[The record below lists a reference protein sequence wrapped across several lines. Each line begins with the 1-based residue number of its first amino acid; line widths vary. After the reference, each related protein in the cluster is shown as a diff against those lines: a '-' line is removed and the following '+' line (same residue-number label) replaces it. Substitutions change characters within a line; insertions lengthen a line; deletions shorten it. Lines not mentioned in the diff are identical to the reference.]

1 MNVQFETP
9 ENVLVSYRLAGFGS
23 RFIAYL
29 LDQLVLLVALLAAV
43 AAALVL
49 TYSQA
54 PEWGE
59 RLTRGAT
66 GEPGFFVTFVLIALG
81 SLTLVNAAAYG
92 LMELL
97 LRGRTIGKKVM
108 GLRVVKANGF
118 RLDFTAV
125 LLRNVARLVDL
136 ALLLPPL
143 MLPTLFVAFATDKRQ
158 RLGDLLAGTLV
169 VHDDLPTPRNL
180 LELRA
185 DLERRPAAAAKFAFD
200 AYAISRVP
208 APWVEAAEQALSR
221 FHSLKPRDRYRLRK
235 DYFAPLASRLRVEPP
250 APDDEA
256 RFLADFLSA
265 VYRGEYRKLG

>member
-1 MNVQFETP
+1 
-9 ENVLVSYRLAGFGS
+9 
-23 RFIAYL
+23 
-29 LDQLVLLVALLAAV
+29 
-43 AAALVL
+43 
-49 TYSQA
+49 
-54 PEWGE
+54 
-59 RLTRGAT
+59 
-66 GEPGFFVTFVLIALG
+66 
-81 SLTLVNAAAYG
+81 
-92 LMELL
+92 
-97 LRGRTIGKKVM
+97 
-108 GLRVVKANGF
+108 
-118 RLDFTAV
+118 
-125 LLRNVARLVDL
+125 
-136 ALLLPPL
+136 

-180 LELRA
+180 LERRA
-185 DLERRPAAAAKFAFD
+185 DLERRPAEAAKFAFD

-221 FHSLKPRDRYRLRK
+221 FDALPPHDRARLRK